1 MTIELEG
8 FAVKPDK
15 LAVAHEWLAF
25 LREHTAAVNKTL
37 VPEHLSR
44 EQIFSVTIGSR
55 LYLCWYSDAFA
66 PAEQAVTASQ
76 DPIDQQH
83 VRYWHECIDE
93 SVPSLKFNLENSFV
107 NPNID

>member
-25 LREHTAAVNKTL
+25 LREHTTAVNKTL

-55 LYLCWYSDAFA
+55 L
-66 PAEQAVTASQ
+66 
-76 DPIDQQH
+76 
-83 VRYWHECIDE
+83 
-93 SVPSLKFNLENSFV
+93 
-107 NPNID
+107 